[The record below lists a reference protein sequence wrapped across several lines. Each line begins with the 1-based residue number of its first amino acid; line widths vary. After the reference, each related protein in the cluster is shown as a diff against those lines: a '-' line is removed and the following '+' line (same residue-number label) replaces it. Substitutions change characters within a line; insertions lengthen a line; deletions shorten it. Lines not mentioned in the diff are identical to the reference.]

1 MDRGTKIRTI
11 VLAVALLNQFL
22 TAFGFST
29 IPGTSEQQYLFISTV
44 FTAATAIIAWFKNN
58 YVTAKGLKQK
68 EILQKNGLTKV
79 K

>member
-1 MDRGTKIRTI
+1 MDKGTKIRTI

-29 IPGTSEQQYLFISTV
+29 IPGTSEEQYLFISTV
-44 FTAATAIIAWFKNN
+44 FTAVTSITAWFKNN
-58 YVTAKGLKQK
+58 YVTAKGVKQK
-68 EILQKNGLTKV
+68 EVLQKHGLTKV